1 MKLYRSRPHYRSY
14 STIRPEAVNFLFLEI
29 TSQINHSDFRP
40 FGSSRFKK
48 DISKFSYS
56 MSKDHSMDCDYKKAT
71 ITLRRILYYQHPI
84 NGRIPSGMG
93 MINPTNMSYRYLRL
107 CKYKSR
113 LLGSR
118 EIIRYPHTRK
128 RMRLKIGL
136 VYIYLHKFRRK
147 A

>member
-1 MKLYRSRPHYRSY
+1 MKLYRRRPHYRSY
-14 STIRPEAVNFLFLEI
+14 STIRPEAVNYLFSEI
-29 TSQINHSDFRP
+29 IRQINHSNFRS
-40 FGSSRFKK
+40 FGKMRFKK
-48 DISKFSYS
+48 DITRFSYS
-56 MSKDHSMDCDYKKAT
+56 ISRDHGIDCDYKKAT
-71 ITLRRILYYQHPI
+71 ITLSRILYYQHLI
-84 NGRIPSGMG
+84 NGKIPTRMELNNS
-93 MINPTNMSYRYLRL
+93 TNMSYRYLRL

-147 A
+147 G